1 MVVNRIT
8 TMGGRAGGGAGAGRG
23 GGAGRSIGGFQS
35 FDSVWSKA
43 FKDNEFRIGIK
54 PSDWAGKG
62 YYQLGITNAP
72 RTNGPTERF
81 TTYTG
86 TLANVKKYA
95 KALKAGKT
103 VEEAYKAANGVYANA
118 D

>member
-1 MVVNRIT
+1 
-8 TMGGRAGGGAGAGRG
+8 MGGRAGGGAGAGRG
-23 GGAGRSIGGFQS
+23 GGVRGFQS
-35 FDSVWSKA
+35 FESAWSKA
-43 FKDNEFRIGIK
+43 FKDNKFRIGIK
-54 PSDWAGKG
+54 PASG
-62 YYQLGITNAP
+62 YGNGIYTLGITNAP

-103 VEEAYKAANGVYANA
+103 VEEAYKAANGAYAY
-118 D
+118 